1 MFGNLKHFFLQGEAN
16 FVLVIQKHPKLV
28 TFKSQAYRIRCVYNT
43 GIQQIDVGFN
53 VSMLTTAGTI
63 ATPGPRPPAP
73 CASATATATVS
84 GEVHHADLDVD
95 MKDFMAKQYM
105 QAKDEFAVQDFTVNT
120 FPWPR
125 RN

>member
-1 MFGNLKHFFLQGEAN
+1 MFGNLKHFYLQGEAN

-73 CASATATATVS
+73 CASATATAPVS
-84 GEVHHADLDVD
+84 DEVHHADLDVD
-95 MKDFMAKQYM
+95 FLAKQFM
-105 QAKDEFAVQDFTVNT
+105 QAEDKFAVQDSNYEY